1 MQASSSVS
9 EKPGAAT
16 GNSPVVSLRDIH
28 KWFGSTHAV
37 DGVSLDVAAGEVV
50 GLIGTNGAGK
60 SSLIKVLAG
69 VHEPSSGTVEID
81 TVPVRLSDP
90 LQASRKGI
98 QTVHQNIDHGVV
110 PGMSVAENL
119 ALDSLADGT
128 IPLWASPRSIAR
140 KAAEI
145 AERMQLSFD
154 LSAAVEDLSPSKRQQ
169 LIIARSLARDPRL
182 LILDEPTSTLSESEV
197 TVLFK
202 IIRRLAESGVAVMF
216 VSHYMHEIE
225 SICDRVAV
233 LRDGRIV
240 GLFDRPLNRSVMV
253 EAMLGELNAAEE
265 RSGDRQV
272 GEAVL
277 ELAGM
282 RAWPGSDPIHLQ
294 LRRGEV
300 VGLTGLIGAGKTEIV
315 EQIFGARPIVDGS
328 MRLRGTPFVPDGPS
342 KAVASG
348 IGMVPEERGKQ
359 AIIPGWSVRENI
371 TIPFLRRYSG
381 IAGLLSPARERETT
395 EAIGRRMSLV
405 YGGPD
410 APIDSLSGGNQQK
423 VVVGRWLQVE
433 SDLLILDEPFRGID
447 IGTRADIS
455 AELRAISS
463 RQAVLV
469 VSSDPEEILEVAD
482 RVVVLAGG
490 SVVGEVKASEVS
502 TKLLAEMM
510 AGGQREPSRT

>member
-1 MQASSSVS
+1 
-9 EKPGAAT
+9 
-16 GNSPVVSLRDIH
+16 LRDLH

-37 DGVSLDVAAGEVV
+37 DGVSLNVAAGEVV

-81 TVPVRLSDP
+81 GQPVRLGDP
-90 LQASRKGI
+90 LQASRLGI
-98 QTVHQNIDHGVV
+98 QTVHQNIDHGIV

-128 IPLWASPRSIAR
+128 IPLWASPRSISR
-140 KAAEI
+140 KADAI
-145 AERMQLSFD
+145 AQRMQLSLD
-154 LSAAVEDLSPSKRQQ
+154 LAAPVEDLSPSERQQ
-169 LIIARSLARDPRL
+169 LIIARSLGRDPRL
-182 LILDEPTSTLSESEV
+182 LILDEPTSTLSEAEV
-197 TVLFK
+197 TILFG
-202 IIRRLAESGVAVMF
+202 IIRRLSASGVAVMF
-216 VSHYMHEIE
+216 VSHYLHEIE

-233 LRDGRIV
+233 LRDGQLV
-240 GLFDRPLNRSVMV
+240 GVFEQPLNRSQMV
-253 EAMLGELNAAEE
+253 EAMLGELIAAEDTSGE
-265 RSGDRQV
+265 RDL

-277 ELAGM
+277 EVDGL
-282 RAWPGSDPIHLQ
+282 RAWPGGDQVHLQ

-315 EQIFGARPIVDGS
+315 EQIFGARPIVDGH
-328 MRLRGTPFVPDGPS
+328 MRLRGRPFVPHGPS
-342 KAVASG
+342 EAVKSG
-348 IGMVPEERGKQ
+348 IGMVPEERGRQ
-359 AIIPGWSVRENI
+359 AIIPDWSVRENV

-381 IAGLLSPARERETT
+381 IAGLLSLRRERDST

-423 VVVGRWLQVE
+423 VVVGRWLQVQ

-455 AELRAISS
+455 AELRAISR

-482 RVVVLAGG
+482 RVVVLASGK
-490 SVVGEVKASEVS
+490 VVGEVKGSAIS

-510 AGGQREPSRT
+510 AGGSS